1 MTQPAYSPSRYELA
15 WPKIT
20 RTLERLC
27 DKYGFETV
35 LGIFS
40 NDMPDHRRE
49 REQEERERQA
59 QKKHARATRK
69 QRKSGEVISLAA
81 YRKA

>member
-1 MTQPAYSPSRYELA
+1 MSMADYQTRYHTVVRPEVS
-15 WPKIT
+15 

-27 DKYGFETV
+27 DKYGWDIV

-49 REQEERERQA
+49 REQQEREERQA
-59 QKKHARATRK
+59 KERKRRQRMLDTHRRRQAAR
-69 QRKSGEVISLAA
+69 V
-81 YRKA
+81 